1 MQEENINT
9 KITKLHSI
17 YVEKIYSI
25 WSTYTQL
32 VMRSMESN
40 RLLVEQDT
48 LLEDV
53 QELVV
58 KD

>member
-1 MQEENINT
+1 MQKENIST
-9 KITKLHSI
+9 KITELPSI

-32 VMRSMESN
+32 VMRSTESN

-48 LLEDV
+48 LVEDV

>member
-1 MQEENINT
+1 MQKETI
-9 KITKLHSI
+9 SI
-17 YVEKIYSI
+17 KPQQCSVYVEKIYSI

-32 VMRSMESN
+32 VMKNMESN

-48 LLEDV
+48 LVEDV
-53 QELVV
+53 QDLVV

>member
-1 MQEENINT
+1 MQKETI
-9 KITKLHSI
+9 SI
-17 YVEKIYSI
+17 KPQQCSVYVEKIYSI

-32 VMRSMESN
+32 VMENMESN

-48 LLEDV
+48 LVEDV
-53 QELVV
+53 QDLVV